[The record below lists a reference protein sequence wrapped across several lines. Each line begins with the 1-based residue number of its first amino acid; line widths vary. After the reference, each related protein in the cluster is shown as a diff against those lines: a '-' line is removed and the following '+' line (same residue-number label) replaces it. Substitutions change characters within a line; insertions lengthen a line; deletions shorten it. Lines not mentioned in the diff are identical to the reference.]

1 MNYSIIPEPSFFET
15 NSETIVFTLTKLVN
29 INCDEQF
36 LAEKNIL
43 TSFLKKKFEI
53 TILGTGKE
61 NININYSSDIKNEE
75 GYELEVLQNTLNIK
89 ASTAAGVFYAIQSL
103 KQLLILGELK
113 LPALKIQDVPAFSY
127 RGFMLDTSRYFFSKE
142 VVMHF
147 IDIMVLHKL
156 NVFHWHIT
164 DDQGW
169 RLELQNNILL
179 TEIGG
184 HRAHTNFNNKPHSGF
199 YKKADLLEIIDYA
212 HQNHIKVIPEVDTPG
227 HVVSAICAY
236 PELSCF
242 ERVIDV
248 ATHTGVKHDVLCVGK
263 ESTYDFMFSV
273 FDEVCEIF
281 TDGMVH
287 IGADEVPTTRWKLCP
302 HCQKRMKD
310 NNLQNESELHTYYT
324 NRIGEYLLSKG
335 VTPIMWNDMEQTT
348 SSNENIVW
356 QYWHE
361 QLSHA
366 DVLTHMKNGRS
377 FINSA
382 SEAYYFDLPY
392 GTINLK
398 KAYDY
403 NPFFQG
409 LTGDLENKLLGVEA
423 ALWTEYVPH
432 MPKAYYC
439 LLPRL
444 GAYSE
449 NAWLSQDKKDY
460 DNFMQKMDNYY
471 KVLDFFEY
479 EYASLKQANPSFI
492 RKYGY
497 LAYFERRK
505 LHWQGLHNIIDN
517 KKVEKLAERMSKGDY
532 NA

>member
-1 MNYSIIPEPSFFET
+1 MNYSIIPQPNFFEVQGE
-15 NSETIVFTLTKLVN
+15 NIVFTLTKLAN
-29 INCDEQF
+29 ISCDNKFQNHMDKF
-36 LAEKNIL
+36 VDFIQ
-43 TSFLKKKFEI
+43 KKFDL
-53 TILGTGKE
+53 TFLGTGKE
-61 NININYSSDIKNEE
+61 SLSLEFCEDIKNHE
-75 GYELEVLQNTLNIK
+75 GYSLQVRENEVIIK
-89 ASTAAGVFYAIQSL
+89 ASHGAGAMYGLESL
-103 KQLLILGELK
+103 KQLLIEGALS
-113 LPALKIQDVPAFSY
+113 LPAIKIEDEPAFSY

-147 IDIMVLHKL
+147 IDIMVMHKL

-169 RLELQNNILL
+169 RLELQHNILL
-179 TEIGG
+179 TEIGN
-184 HRAHTNFNNKPHSGF
+184 RRSHTNFNNKPHYGF
-199 YKKADLLEIIDYA
+199 YNKADLLEIIQYA
-212 HQNHIKVIPEVDTPG
+212 HDNHIKVIPEVDTPG
-227 HVVSAICAY
+227 HVMSAICAY

-242 ERVIDV
+242 NRKLDV
-248 ATHTGVKHDVLCVGK
+248 ATHSGVKHDVLCVGK

-273 FDEVCEIF
+273 FDEVCELF

-287 IGADEVPTTRWKLCP
+287 IGADEVPTTRWKICP

-310 NNLQNESELHTYYT
+310 NNLKTESELHTYYT
-324 NRIGEYLLSKG
+324 NRIGEYLLAKG
-335 VTPIMWNDMEQTT
+335 VTPIMWNDMEQKNP
-348 SSNENIVW
+348 SNKDIVW

-366 DVLTHMKNGRS
+366 DVIEHMKQGRK

-392 GTINLK
+392 GNISLK
-398 KAYDY
+398 KAYEY
-403 NPFFQG
+403 NPFFSG
-409 LTGDLENKLLGVEA
+409 LTDELKENLLGVEA

-432 MPKAYYC
+432 MVKGYYC

-444 GAYSE
+444 GAYCE
-449 NAWLSQDKKDY
+449 NAWLSQDKKSY
-460 DNFMQKMDNYY
+460 DHFMQKMPNYY
-471 KVLDFFEY
+471 KALDFFEY
-479 EYASLKQANPSFI
+479 DHASLKQANPSLI

-517 KKVEKLAERMSKGDY
+517 KKVEKLANKMSEET
-532 NA
+532 